1 MKRAAAL
8 LAVLTLVLNLCACDA
23 GGRLSGIGESISGW
37 LGKEEEAEEQTDETE
52 APAREVTN
60 DINVGIVD
68 FDTYD
73 PLTTKSATV
82 RDVCGFIYEPL
93 FSLDSSMRTIPVLA
107 ETYDVSSDGM
117 SLTVYLKQ
125 GVKWHDGSELTAY
138 DAVYTIGRIQ
148 NEDTN
153 YKSLVEPVSGVWALD
168 NYTLSLSFSRPV
180 PDAPSL
186 LIFPIVKRN
195 SGSGGADYAP
205 MGTGPFYMTGWA
217 GADKYRLAAF
227 EEHHDGRPVLDNV
240 YVIMVP
246 DKEKYVSLFNASEL
260 DLATSEMLDMS
271 SFMPKSNANV
281 QDFISNS
288 MVFLGFNTRR
298 AQLTDVGTRRALSML
313 IDRDSI
319 VTHIY
324 FSRAAAADYAINPQ
338 SWLNFDTRSRI
349 TADRMGA
356 EQLLRNAGWRLDSG
370 NGTYYREMSG
380 KLIYFNVEI
389 IVNSDSPARVSVAE
403 EIANKFHTV
412 GVNAEVVECSYEEYN
427 ARIGAGNY
435 DMFVG
440 ETELLPN
447 NDLTPLVGSAG
458 NYFYYSSS
466 EVDTL
471 LQQMG
476 TVKLESDVKAVSIS
490 LYEKVRDE
498 SPFAPI
504 CFMKKSLVSGSKIK
518 YGVNP
523 SISGYVREAENW
535 GVK

>member
-1 MKRAAAL
+1 MKRIAAL
-8 LAVLTLVLNLCACDA
+8 FAALALTLSLGACGADGA
-23 GGRLSGIGESISGW
+23 LKGIGDKFSGW
-37 LGKEEEAEEQTDETE
+37 LSAEEETEEPAKETE
-52 APAREVTN
+52 APQREVSN

-73 PLTTKSATV
+73 PLTTASATV

-107 ETYDVSSDGM
+107 DSYDVSSDGM

-148 NEDTN
+148 NEATN
-153 YKSLVEPVSGVWALD
+153 YTYLVEPVAGVWALD
-168 NYTLSLSFSRPV
+168 SYTLSMSFSRPV

-186 LIFPIVKRN
+186 LIFPIVKKN
-195 SGSGGADYAP
+195 SGSGGADYVP
-205 MGTGPFYMTGWA
+205 NGTGPFYMTGWA
-217 GADKYRLAAF
+217 GADTYRLAAF
-227 EEHHDGRPVLDNV
+227 EEHHDGRAVLDNV

-246 DKEKYVSLFNASEL
+246 DKEKYVSLFNANEL

-281 QDFISNS
+281 QDFISNT
-288 MVFLGFNTRR
+288 MVFLGFNTSR
-298 AQLTDVGTRRALSML
+298 AQLTDALTRRAVSML

-324 FSRAAAADYAINPQ
+324 FSRASAADYAINPQ

-356 EQLLRNAGWRLDSG
+356 EQLLREAGWRLDDG
-370 NGTYYREMSG
+370 NGTYFREMSG
-380 KLIYFNVEI
+380 KLIYFNVDI
-389 IVNSDSPARVSVAE
+389 IVNSDSAARVAVAE
-403 EIANKFHTV
+403 EISDKLHTV
-412 GVNAEVVECSYEEYN
+412 GINADVVKCTAEEYSALIN
-427 ARIGAGNY
+427 AGNY

-447 NDLTPLVGSAG
+447 NDLTPLVGSSG
-458 NYFYYSSS
+458 NYFRYGSS

-504 CFMKKSLVSGSKIK
+504 CFLKESLVSGSKIK